1 MNCNL
6 LTRNCPV
13 CGNNIKYCNK
23 YNLKYAEL
31 DNRKCSA
38 CCKIK
43 YNVLPPYIR
52 NCSECDIEI
61 TYSDKYH
68 MLWAEDCKSLCMSC
82 TISGKRNPFYGKHHT
97 DDSKKKMGAALLD
110 YRNEKNPNWQG
121 KKLLESDFY
130 RYHLDVVVLTNHQ
143 PLHLLKNYE
152 KRGKSGIDGAFQVDH
167 IYPISKGFENDIA
180 PEIIGNIDNLQMLPW
195 RENTSKGNKLNWKKI
210 K

>member
-43 YNVLPPYIR
+43 YNILPPYIR
-52 NCSECDIEI
+52 KCLECNVKIK
-61 TYSDKYH
+61 YSDKYH
-68 MLWAEDCKSLCMSC
+68 MIWANNQKSLCMSC
-82 TISGKRNPFYGKHHT
+82 TFSGKGNSFYGKFHS
-97 DDSKKKMGAALLD
+97 DESKRKMGAALLD

-121 KKLLESDFY
+121 KKLLKSDFKKY
-130 RYHLDVVVLTNHQ
+130 YLDVISTTNRQ
-143 PLHLLKNYE
+143 PLQLLENYE
-152 KRGKSGIDGAFQVDH
+152 YRGRAGINGAFHLDH
-167 IYPISKGFENDIA
+167 IYPISRGFENNIA
-180 PEIIGNIDNLQMLPW
+180 SKIIGNIDNLQMLPW
-195 RENTSKGNKLNWKKI
+195 KENILKSNNIETDEG
-210 K
+210 